1 MTIVN
6 KELPLVGIVIINY
19 NGETFVR
26 HCLEELLK
34 VDYKNK
40 EIIFLDNDSTDE
52 SVALVERH
60 FPDVL
65 VHQTGHNGGYA
76 GGAEIAVGLA
86 EERNWD
92 YLLLMNPDIVFE
104 QDYVQKVVQ
113 KMEDDYRIGAIIGK
127 LNQYKFNKKEK
138 TDIIDSAGLLMYRD
152 RRIVDRGQSKEDT
165 GQFDKEEQI
174 FGITGAAP
182 MYRVAALD
190 DIRVKGEV
198 FDQDFFMYKE
208 DVDVSWRLNL
218 FGWKNWYLPQARAY
232 HARGTG
238 IYKRDSY
245 TEVAKERAKLSK
257 FQKTH
262 SFRNQHFIQ
271 FKNDLTINALKN
283 IFPILFKE
291 AAFLGFMLIR
301 EPFLIKSLF
310 EFIFKIPK
318 MYKKRRE
325 IMKRRRVT
333 AKQMGKILRLGHNY

>member
-1 MTIVN
+1 MTVVKN
-6 KELPLVGIVIINY
+6 ELPLVGIVIINY

-34 VDYKNK
+34 VDYKNA
-40 EIIFLDNDSTDE
+40 EVVFLDNDSTDE

-65 VHQTGHNGGYA
+65 IHQTGHNGGYA
-76 GGAEIAVGLA
+76 GGAEIAVNLA

-92 YLLLMNPDIVFE
+92 YLLVMNPDIVFE

-138 TDIIDSAGLLMYRD
+138 TDVIDSAGLLMYKD
-152 RRIVDRGQSKEDT
+152 RRVVDRGQAQKDE
-165 GQFDKEEQI
+165 GQFDKEEQV

-182 MYRVAALD
+182 MYRVAALG
-190 DIRVKGEV
+190 DIKVFGEV

-218 FGWKNWYLPQARAY
+218 YGWRNWYLPQARAY

-245 TEVAKERAKLSK
+245 KEVAKERKKLSK
-257 FQKTH
+257 FQKSH

-271 FKNDLTINALKN
+271 FKNEIPSNALAN
-283 IFPILFKE
+283 IFPILLKE
-291 AAFLGFMLIR
+291 AALIGFMLIR
-301 EPFLIKSLF
+301 EQFLIKSLF
-310 EFIFKIPK
+310 EFIIKIPK
-318 MYKKRRE
+318 MYKKRRV
-325 IMKRRRVT
+325 IMKNKRVT
-333 AKQMGKILRLGHNY
+333 AKRMRKILRLGHN